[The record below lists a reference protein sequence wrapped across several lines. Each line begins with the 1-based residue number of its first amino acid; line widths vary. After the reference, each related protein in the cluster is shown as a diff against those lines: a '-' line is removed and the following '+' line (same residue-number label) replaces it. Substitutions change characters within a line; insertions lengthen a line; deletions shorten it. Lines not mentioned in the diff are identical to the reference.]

1 MGGVAAAAMVAAM
14 VPGMAFAADITGTIN
29 DVTTEGTT
37 DVKWYHVTSGY
48 TWSVPSEID
57 FGMDKG
63 ANQTSAVAADGQG
76 ENPQQVKVTKN
87 VIPDGAKLQI
97 TAEGNGTQG
106 AFTVVNGKT
115 TLSYTVAKGDS
126 TINPGDVVLSVN
138 AGTAEG
144 SQPLTFTLSTGS
156 NTAEVAGDYE
166 GKVHYVASIV

>member
-14 VPGMAFAADITGTIN
+14 VPGMAFAADITGTID
-29 DVTTEGTT
+29 DVTTQGTT
-37 DVKWYHVTSGY
+37 DVKYYVTSGY

-57 FGMDKG
+57 FGKDKG
-63 ANQTSAVAADGQG
+63 VNQTSAVAADGQG

-97 TAEGNGTQG
+97 TAEGDGAQS

-144 SQPLTFTLSTGS
+144 SQALTFTLSTGS
-156 NTAEVAGDYE
+156 NTAEVAGEYK
-166 GKVHYVASIV
+166 GKVHYVASIVG